1 MRLRVK
7 RTLLTLLT
15 IVFCAYLV
23 LAMTSFNKP
32 KDMYPICTKVS
43 INIEDEST
51 NGFLSAD
58 EIKRILERAK
68 LYPFKQKMSGINPR
82 DIEDLLKNSPFVSTA
97 QCYKTTDGCVNI
109 NITQR
114 LPIIRIKNDK
124 GADYYVDDHG
134 GVMPNSKYVSDLI
147 IATGNISETFARNYL
162 SNLAIAVM
170 ADEFWSNQIVQINV
184 LPNLGIELI
193 PRVGEHIVYLGKL
206 PQTKFVN
213 KRKELIGSFVDD
225 KLDKLEKF
233 YRYGLSEA
241 GWNKYS
247 YINIEFDNQIICKR
261 RHYIK
266 K

>member
-15 IVFCAYLV
+15 LLFCAYLV
-23 LAMTSFNKP
+23 LAVTSFNKP
-32 KDMYPICTKVS
+32 KEMYPICIKVS

-68 LYPFKQKMSGINPR
+68 LYPLKKKMSYINPR
-82 DIEDLLKNSPFVSTA
+82 DIEDLLKVSPFVSTA

-109 NITQR
+109 CITQR

-147 IATGNISETFARNYL
+147 IATGNISEQYARNYL

-184 LPNLGIELI
+184 LPNLGIELV

-206 PQTKFVN
+206 PQTTSADN
-213 KRKELIGSFVDD
+213 RKELISSFVGN

-241 GWNKYS
+241 GWNRYS
-247 YINIEFDNQIICKR
+247 YINIEFDNQIICKKR
-261 RHYIK
+261 QLIK